1 VVCAV
6 IAQHVRKPEARLPYK
21 QIKDYGIRMEG
32 LPAGIGIKGLGSY
45 GISTMEAIIQN
56 KTNLK
61 LHGNF

>member
-21 QIKDYGIRMEG
+21 DYGIRMEG
-32 LPAGIGIKGLGSY
+32 LPTGIELKGLGSY